1 MFRPMRRFKQ
11 ELSREHCEQILKDGT
26 YGVLAV
32 AGDDNYPYTVPLC
45 YLWMDGKIYFHCAKS
60 GHKNDAIARNP
71 KVSFCVVDS
80 DEIVPEE
87 YTSYFRSVVVFG
99 RANVVTDDG
108 ERFRIMDEM
117 ARRFH
122 PTDTQ
127 ENRHMKI
134 NKQFNP
140 MQIVAV
146 EVDHISGKEAIE
158 LVKRR
163 GNNT

>member
-11 ELSREHCEQILKDGT
+11 ELTRELCEEILSNGS

-32 AGDDNYPYTVPLC
+32 SGDDNYPYTVPLC
-45 YLWMDGKIYFHCAKS
+45 YIYMDGKLYFHCAKS

-99 RANVVTDDG
+99 KASVVEDDA
-108 ERFRIMDEM
+108 ERFRAIDCL
-117 ARRFH
+117 AKRFH
-122 PTDTQ
+122 PTDAQ
-127 ENRHMKI
+127 ENRHSKI

-140 MQIVAV
+140 MQIIAV
-146 EVDHISGKEAIE
+146 DIDHISGKEAIE

-163 GNNT
+163 GNSK